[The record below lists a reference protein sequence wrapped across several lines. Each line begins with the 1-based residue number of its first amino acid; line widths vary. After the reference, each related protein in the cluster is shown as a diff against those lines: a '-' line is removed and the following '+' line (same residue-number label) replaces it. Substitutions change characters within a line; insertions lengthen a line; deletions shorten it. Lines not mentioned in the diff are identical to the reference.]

1 MLAKATPAIATAT
14 KVATAKATAKAKPAI
29 ATANQ
34 KVSNPHDNP
43 TDNPLC
49 NLLGAWSDSSDWD
62 EQEQTLQLLDV
73 VHPFAS
79 EKHKGDEAFS
89 PPELTATLAEILRIG
104 LLSEKQVCAVLTLLC
119 RRGHWAHC

>member
-1 MLAKATPAIATAT
+1 MLAKAKPAI
-14 KVATAKATAKAKPAI
+14 ATAKATAKAKPAI

-62 EQEQTLQLLDV
+62 EQEQTLQLPV

-89 PPELTATLAEILRIG
+89 PPELTATLAEVLRIG
-104 LLSEKQVCAVLTLLC
+104 LLSEKQVGVVLTLLC
-119 RRGHWAHC
+119 RRGY

>member
-1 MLAKATPAIATAT
+1 ML
-14 KVATAKATAKAKPAI
+14 AKAKPAI

-43 TDNPLC
+43 TDNPPY
-49 NLLGAWSDSSDWD
+49 NLLGASSDSSDCV
-62 EQEQTLQLLDV
+62 ELETLQLALLDV

-104 LLSEKQVCAVLTLLC
+104 LLSEKQVGVVLTLLC
-119 RRGHWAHC
+119 RRGYWAHC

>member
-1 MLAKATPAIATAT
+1 MLAKAKPPA
-14 KVATAKATAKAKPAI
+14 KVAI

-43 TDNPLC
+43 TDNPPY
-49 NLLGAWSDSSDWD
+49 NLLGASSDSSDCVEL
-62 EQEQTLQLLDV
+62 EQLQLLDV

-89 PPELTATLAEILRIG
+89 PPELTATLAEVLRIG
-104 LLSEKQVCAVLTLLC
+104 LLSEKQVGVVLTLLC
-119 RRGHWAHC
+119 RRGYWAHC